1 MSRAKFFLG
10 QRRSGV
16 VFVIIL
22 WASNISSA
30 GDPEDM
36 KQYHDLLREVLAHGK
51 EHRDRTG
58 VGTISRFGH
67 QMRFDLRAGFPI
79 VTTKRIPFRWIAEEL
94 FWFLSGNT
102 NEADL
107 RAKGVD
113 IWAEWA
119 DEEHTHRFRRAAGD
133 LGPVYGYLWRSF
145 GGDYP
150 QRNGVDQI
158 ERLLSEIETDPNSRR
173 LIVTGWDP
181 RVSDNV
187 DLPPCHT
194 VFQFKIEQESILHCQ
209 LYQRSADAFLGVPF
223 NISSYALLTHLIAH
237 VCGLEVGEFIHTFGD
252 CHIYQNHHQQV
263 EELLAREPLPL
274 PQLEVIDRDKNL
286 RGLKGLLAMSYE
298 NLNLVG
304 YQSHA
309 KIAAPE
315 AV

>member
-1 MSRAKFFLG
+1 
-10 QRRSGV
+10 
-16 VFVIIL
+16 
-22 WASNISSA
+22 
-30 GDPEDM
+30 M
-36 KQYHDLLREVLAHGK
+36 KQYHDLLKEILAHGRK
-51 EHRDRTG
+51 HDDRTG

-67 QMRFDLRAGFPI
+67 QMRFNLREGFPI
-79 VTTKRIPFRWIAEEL
+79 VTTKRVPFRWVAEEL
-94 FWFLSGNT
+94 FWFLSGDT
-102 NEADL
+102 NEANL

-119 DEEHTHRFRRAAGD
+119 DEEHTSRFDRAAGD

-150 QRNGVDQI
+150 QTNGVDQI
-158 ERLLSEIETDPNSRR
+158 ARLLSEIETNPNSRR

-181 RVSDNV
+181 RVSEEV

-194 VFQFKIEQESILHCQ
+194 LFQFKVEDERLHCQ

-223 NISSYALLTHLIAH
+223 NISSYAMLTHLIAH
-237 VCGLEVGEFIHTFGD
+237 VTGLQVGEFIHTFGD
-252 CHIYQNHHQQV
+252 CHIYQNHLEQV

-274 PQLEVIDRDKNL
+274 PALEIVDREKSL
-286 RGLKGLLAMSYE
+286 RGLEGLLEMRYE

-304 YQSHA
+304 YHSHA
-309 KIAAPE
+309 KIAAPV